1 MKAENE
7 MTLTFPSRSSN
18 ESFAR
23 AAVACFAA
31 QLDPNLEELNDIKTA
46 VSEAVT
52 NCIVHAYRDCLG
64 TVTIRCRIL
73 PERAG
78 YRHPRQGLR
87 HGGCGKGPRAHV
99 HDRRPGAQRHGIYD
113 HGELHDLASGHVKA
127 RQGHDGTYEAQDR
140 AAEENRLSDT
150 ITLIQRSQQG
160 DRDASERLVT
170 ENTGLIWSIARRYF
184 GRGVEPDDLFQL
196 GCVGFLKAV
205 EGFDTTYGTQFST
218 YAVPK
223 IAGEIRRFLRDDG
236 AVKVSRSVKE
246 RAAAIKKARER
257 LTGDFGRDPTVSELS
272 EALGLSPEEIAA
284 AETATSATESI
295 QRQTGEE
302 GFSLEDVLC
311 TDGMEEKL
319 LERMALQE
327 ALARLNDKERL
338 VIQLRYYHSL
348 TQQRVAG
355 LIGVSQVQVS
365 RIEKK
370 ALERLRTFF

>member
-1 MKAENE
+1 M
-7 MTLTFPSRSSN
+7 
-18 ESFAR
+18 
-23 AAVACFAA
+23 
-31 QLDPNLEELNDIKTA
+31 
-46 VSEAVT
+46 
-52 NCIVHAYRDCLG
+52 
-64 TVTIRCRIL
+64 
-73 PERAG
+73 
-78 YRHPRQGLR
+78 
-87 HGGCGKGPRAHV
+87 
-99 HDRRPGAQRHGIYD
+99 
-113 HGELHDLASGHVKA
+113 
-127 RQGHDGTYEAQDR
+127 
-140 AAEENRLSDT
+140 SDT

-184 GRGVEPDDLFQL
+184 GCGVEPDDLFQL

-205 EGFDTTYGTQFST
+205 EGFDTAYGTQFST

-311 TDGMEEKL
+311 TDGMEERL

-370 ALERLRTFF
+370 ALERLRKFF